1 MLVGLQTEKEV
12 LLRSVKEQEAEIST
26 LRQAAQLHQA
36 ALVQERDR
44 SQREM
49 ATLQNQMQAKVRNL
63 NKTQQRT
70 MKEEP
75 INVYPKCLKPN
86 ICFIVFPRSQTQYC
100 VFLL

>member
-1 MLVGLQTEKEV
+1 M
-12 LLRSVKEQEAEIST
+12 KEQEAEIST

-63 NKTQQRT
+63 HKTQLWENYERGT
-70 MKEEP
+70 YKRLSK
-75 INVYPKCLKPN
+75 V
-86 ICFIVFPRSQTQYC
+86 S
-100 VFLL
+100 